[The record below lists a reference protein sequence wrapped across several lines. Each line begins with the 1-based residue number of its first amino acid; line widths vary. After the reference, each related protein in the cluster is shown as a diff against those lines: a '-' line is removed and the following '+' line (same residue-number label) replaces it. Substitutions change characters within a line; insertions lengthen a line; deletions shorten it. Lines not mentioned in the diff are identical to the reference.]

1 MDSGNYIDI
10 ALAVSMFAS
19 QVEFMEDDEVKKMLI
34 QIFTNLQYQKN
45 KYDQQIKKAWGIS
58 T

>member
-1 MDSGNYIDI
+1 MDSSNYIDV

-45 KYDQQIKKAWGIS
+45 KYDQQIKKAWGVS
-58 T
+58 S